1 MLEPNNHEFT
11 ASKNAELNIFEKH
24 DLPKIF
30 TALIP
35 LIRKRLKHFSVH
47 PNDQE
52 DLCQEVLIKLFQAF
66 RHFDFK
72 STIPIEHYVNR
83 VIKNV
88 KNDYI
93 RKKFYGYERQTL
105 LINEFIVSYNNSKM
119 ECPIDKHLLAIEV
132 GEYIQQCVLNLT
144 KLEQVVVIYL
154 LKDYK
159 PKEIAELLNVPN
171 KVVYNAIHRCKIKL
185 RYLLDDY

>member
-1 MLEPNNHEFT
+1 MLEPNNLEFT
-11 ASKNAELNIFEKH
+11 ASTNAEQNIFEKY

-30 TALIP
+30 TTLIP

-72 STIPIEHYVNR
+72 GTIPIEHYVNR

-119 ECPIDKHLLAIEV
+119 ERPIDKHILAIEV
-132 GEYIQQCVLNLT
+132 GECIQQCVLNLT
-144 KLEQVVVIYL
+144 KLE
-154 LKDYK
+154 
-159 PKEIAELLNVPN
+159 
-171 KVVYNAIHRCKIKL
+171 
-185 RYLLDDY
+185 

>member
-1 MLEPNNHEFT
+1 M
-11 ASKNAELNIFEKH
+11 
-24 DLPKIF
+24 
-30 TALIP
+30 
-35 LIRKRLKHFSVH
+35 
-47 PNDQE
+47 
-52 DLCQEVLIKLFQAF
+52 LIKLFQAF

-72 STIPIEHYVNR
+72 SAIPIEHYVNR

-93 RKKFYGYERQTL
+93 RKKFYDYERQTL

-132 GEYIQQCVLNLT
+132 GEYIQRCVLNLT

-159 PKEIAELLNVPN
+159 PKEIAELLNVPK

>member
-1 MLEPNNHEFT
+1 M
-11 ASKNAELNIFEKH
+11 
-24 DLPKIF
+24 
-30 TALIP
+30 
-35 LIRKRLKHFSVH
+35 
-47 PNDQE
+47 
-52 DLCQEVLIKLFQAF
+52 
-66 RHFDFK
+66 
-72 STIPIEHYVNR
+72 NR

-119 ECPIDKHLLAIEV
+119 EYPVDKHVLAIEV
-132 GEYIQQCVLNLT
+132 GEHIQQCVLNLT

-159 PKEIAELLNVPN
+159 PKEIAELLAVPK

-185 RYLLDDY
+185 RHHIDGY

>member
-1 MLEPNNHEFT
+1 MLEPHNHDYT
-11 ASKNAELNIFEKH
+11 PSKNGEQNIFEKH

-30 TALIP
+30 IALMP
-35 LIRKRLKHFSVH
+35 LIRKRLKHFSIH

-66 RHFDFK
+66 KHFDFK
-72 STIPIEHYVNR
+72 DTIPIEHYVNR

-119 ECPIDKHLLAIEV
+119 EYPVDKHILAIEV

-159 PKEIAELLNVPN
+159 PREIAELLAVPK

-185 RYLLDDY
+185 RHHIDDY